1 MKIALRGAQQLIE
14 RAEERISKL
23 EDTAIKITH
32 SEEHREKKDEM
43 NEQSLREMWGTIK
56 CTNEQVTGVTQ
67 REERE
72 KGAENGQR
80 NNGQPSQTEWRTIY
94 KLKKL
99 NVLQVRSM

>member
-1 MKIALRGAQQLIE
+1 ME
-14 RAEERISKL
+14 
-23 EDTAIKITH
+23 ITH

-56 CTNEQVTGVTQ
+56 CTNEQVIAVTQ

-72 KGAENGQR
+72 REKRAENGQR
-80 NNGQPSQTEWRTIY
+80 HNDQTSQTEWKMIY
-94 KLKKL
+94 KLKTL

>member
-23 EDTAIKITH
+23 EDRAIEITH

-72 KGAENGQR
+72 RREQKMVKGITANH
-80 NNGQPSQTEWRTIY
+80 P
-94 KLKKL
+94 KL
-99 NVLQVRSM
+99 NGE

>member
-43 NEQSLREMWGTIK
+43 N
-56 CTNEQVTGVTQ
+56 
-67 REERE
+67 
-72 KGAENGQR
+72 
-80 NNGQPSQTEWRTIY
+80 
-94 KLKKL
+94 
-99 NVLQVRSM
+99 